1 MYIAPRMTT
10 YRREDLQELMGPVET
25 QYVEPPIVEPPSCE
39 VTDVDATPDNILPP
53 KTDIS
58 LSFNFSQC
66 TDFATANVSLINA
79 MNQRLL
85 DRTFIPA
92 DGMISS
98 GTIWTLGSFDF
109 GFLLDPGDYMIEVI
123 LTDSSGFSSDPQF
136 TSFTVL

>member
-1 MYIAPRMTT
+1 MYIAPRITT

-25 QYVEPPIVEPPSCE
+25 QYCG

-53 KTDIS
+53 KTDIT
-58 LSFNFSQC
+58 LSFNFGSC
-66 TDFATANVSLINA
+66 ADFETAEVTLIDS
-79 MNQRLL
+79 MNQRLIV
-85 DRTFIPA
+85 RTFSPS
-92 DGMISS
+92 DGMIS

-123 LTDSSGFSSDPQF
+123 LTDSNGCSSDPQF